1 MFSCSFCSKPIK
13 TLRGYVLHCKLHR
26 NEPRCLFKCFGAGCK
41 QTFCRY
47 QAFKAHFYRRHNM
60 SPANVTVMSDITA
73 FKCAVA
79 LCERQCKD
87 IKDLIMHLKEH
98 IMEGRVVTCPVRGCT
113 NTFKVKSSFTAHM
126 SRKHRDFAGHSV
138 SDLYRESVTQSTSV
152 PAESDEFDPQVYET
166 CTNTGPD
173 EGDLDGSENFSDL
186 FLRNVCL
193 FYLKLQGHFLLP
205 VSTIQNIV
213 EEMQNIHELGQTYTL
228 SKLTLLLKE
237 ETSLSDQDITKICE
251 SIRGFDVFSTCHKGP
266 MRTAYSRA
274 QSFKQI
280 FNYVEPT
287 KIFLGSD
294 ENRSDRFAY
303 YVPLRETLK
312 CVLESDLWQKCV
324 SREHSSESP
333 SDILNDITDG
343 QIFQSNVFGLLLLSN
358 YFCSTEQSTEIH
370 SQSALSS
377 PTSSTP
383 SSHSSSPLPSC
394 PITAPDW
401 VDSFQIPLEKFPEAL
416 MQCLER
422 GKRPSPRLRREM
434 VRIVV
439 TEMMKICASPSK
451 RASTQFAKK
460 MVAKYPQSL
469 QDVIEGDVVG
479 PGYHS
484 LVKQLQAR
492 IENVKR
498 SSAPRIMKRKQRSDE
513 YDTDEVPAEQRAAV
527 QDTYGCIQWEMKFLP
542 VSETPESQKDKKDK
556 MKVLY
561 DQTNFSPDEEIG
573 MTVHFQELTG
583 VSLKETFLNSV
594 QKKGK
599 RLLDFMRTICS
610 DKNKRVLQTVMK
622 LTFLRGQLEGCS
634 EDVKDMVLL
643 LLSYFRE
650 KEETLLHY
658 VEETCLAHEVQVE
671 SLPVTPCIIVCGTS
685 CYTSRQFMVCVDRKI
700 MNGQIP
706 TFISALCLMFGSYYC
721 LNIHYPVEL
730 ASTLEFLQRCFF
742 NINPEKGTKVETT
755 TKKKHLAVNPRVL
768 TLIADLS
775 DHEWRETC

>member
-1 MFSCSFCSKPIK
+1 MDD
-13 TLRGYVLHCKLHR
+13 
-26 NEPRCLFKCFGAGCK
+26 A
-41 QTFCRY
+41 
-47 QAFKAHFYRRHNM
+47 
-60 SPANVTVMSDITA
+60 
-73 FKCAVA
+73 
-79 LCERQCKD
+79 
-87 IKDLIMHLKEH
+87 EH
-98 IMEGRVVTCPVRGCT
+98 
-113 NTFKVKSSFTAHM
+113 S
-126 SRKHRDFAGHSV
+126 
-138 SDLYRESVTQSTSV
+138 
-152 PAESDEFDPQVYET
+152 
-166 CTNTGPD
+166 
-173 EGDLDGSENFSDL
+173 
-186 FLRNVCL
+186 
-193 FYLKLQGHFLLP
+193 
-205 VSTIQNIV
+205 
-213 EEMQNIHELGQTYTL
+213 NIHSSITEVLPDLPGAIL
-228 SKLTLLLKE
+228 DILE
-237 ETSLSDQDITKICE
+237 ETLQSLGVQTTEDFPFIQEAD
-251 SIRGFDVFSTCHKGP
+251 
-266 MRTAYSRA
+266 
-274 QSFKQI
+274 
-280 FNYVEPT
+280 
-287 KIFLGSD
+287 
-294 ENRSDRFAY
+294 
-303 YVPLRETLK
+303 
-312 CVLESDLWQKCV
+312 
-324 SREHSSESP
+324 
-333 SDILNDITDG
+333 
-343 QIFQSNVFGLLLLSN
+343 LLSVLRPIQARKLVATWKN
-358 YFCSTEQSTEIH
+358 HKQSTEIH

-451 RASTQFAKK
+451 RASTQIAKK

-498 SSAPRIMKRKQRSDE
+498 YSAPRIMKRKQRSDE
-513 YDTDEVPAEQRAAV
+513 YDTEEVPAEQRAAV

-556 MKVLY
+556 MKVLS
-561 DQTNFSPDEEIG
+561 DQTNFSPDEVKTLMKCTYYSQRKEINKGTELQTLIEDWPFLFQEIG

-583 VSLKETFLNSV
+583 
-594 QKKGK
+594 
-599 RLLDFMRTICS
+599 
-610 DKNKRVLQTVMK
+610 

-643 LLSYFRE
+643 LLSYFEE

-658 VEETCLAHEVQVE
+658 VEETCLAREVQVE

-685 CYTSRQFMVCVDRKI
+685 CYASRQFMVCSDRKI

-742 NINPEKGTKVETT
+742 NINPEKGTKVET
-755 TKKKHLAVNPRVL
+755 KKNKKQLAVNPRVL